1 MQNVATLSLADWT
14 FMFFVVATLGCLATR
29 RDALLPTS
37 VGLLVVGSILK
48 GSIIGGLMVTFNA
61 IMASTTDL
69 LNIIIVIA
77 LVVMMTKT
85 MEDMG
90 SDRLMVA
97 PLRGLLKNPSVS
109 YWVIGFAMLILSW
122 FIWPTPAVALLGA
135 LVLPL
140 AIVGGLPPMIAGM
153 SLSIFGKG
161 IGLSSDF
168 IIQGTPSVT
177 AKMTGIPVGDIMA
190 ASIPI
195 WATVSLVAAT
205 SAFYIAHKAIK
216 SQKTISS
223 EELAKRAAA
232 ATISSQE
239 MAKRAAAATATIT
252 ASPIGTVM
260 AWVIPLSLLLDVYF
274 MFTLGLKGGAATALI
289 GGTVLALTMIS
300 SSFQYKDKAFAKVM
314 DHARH
319 GWMFAVKVF
328 GPVVIIAGF
337 FWLGGDSLK
346 DILKDKNAQ
355 GLMFDWG
362 YYIAAHVPINTFM
375 VSLMVTIAGILAAF
389 DGSGYAAIPLGTSIA
404 MALGK
409 PIGANVAILASQA
422 QMAAIWTGAT
432 LVPWGFL
439 AVTASFAGVDPAD
452 LARRNLWPTLLG
464 LGAGVIVTAFLA

>member
-1 MQNVATLSLADWT
+1 MQQIATLSLADWT

-29 RDALLPTS
+29 RDALLPTTI
-37 VGLLVVGSILK
+37 GLLVVGSILK
-48 GSIIGGLMVTFNA
+48 GSVIGGLMVTFNA
-61 IMASTTDL
+61 ILASTTDL

-77 LVVMMTKT
+77 LIVMMTKT
-85 MEDMG
+85 MADMG

-97 PLRGLLKNPSVS
+97 PLRGLLNNPSIS
-109 YWVIGFAMLILSW
+109 YWVIGLAMLILSW

-140 AIVGGLPPMIAGM
+140 AIVGGLPPIIAAM

-161 IGLSSDF
+161 IALSSDF

-177 AKMTGIPVGDIMA
+177 AKMIGMPVGDLMT
-190 ASIPI
+190 ASLPV
-195 WATVSLVAAT
+195 WATVSLVASI
-205 SAFYIAHKAIK
+205 SAFYIARKAIK
-216 SQKTISS
+216 ASKGKEMESTLSK
-223 EELAKRAAA
+223 E
-232 ATISSQE
+232 E
-239 MAKRAAAATATIT
+239 MAKRLAAATTTIE
-252 ASPIGTVM
+252 ASPIGKVM
-260 AWVIPLSLLLDVYF
+260 AWLIPLSLLLDVYF
-274 MFTLGLKGGAATALI
+274 MFKLGLKGGDATALI
-289 GGTVLALTMIS
+289 GGTVLAITMIS
-300 SSFQYKDKAFAKVM
+300 ACFQYKNQAFVKVM
-314 DHARH
+314 DHARQ

-362 YYIAAHVPINTFM
+362 YFIAAHVPINTFM

-464 LGAGVIVTAFLA
+464 LSAGVIVTAFLA

>member
-1 MQNVATLSLADWT
+1 VHEVAALSLADWV
-14 FMFFVVATLGCLATR
+14 FMIFVVVTLGCLATR

-37 VGLLVVGSILK
+37 VGLIVVGSILK
-48 GSIIGGLMVTFNA
+48 GSFIGGLMVAFNA

-77 LVVMMTKT
+77 MVVMMTKT
-85 MEDMG
+85 MADMG

-97 PLRGLLKNPSVS
+97 PLRGLLHNPSVS

-135 LVLPL
+135 LVLPM
-140 AIVGGLPPMIAGM
+140 AIVGGLPPIIAGM

-168 IIQGTPSVT
+168 IIQGTPSIT
-177 AKMTGIPVGDIMA
+177 SKMTGIPVGDLMA
-190 ASIPI
+190 ASIPV
-195 WATVSLVAAT
+195 WATVSIVAAT

-216 SQKTISS
+216 ASKTNQSEISSSQKA
-223 EELAKRAAA
+223 AKQAMTERV
-232 ATISSQE
+232 IIE
-239 MAKRAAAATATIT
+239 
-252 ASPIGTVM
+252 ASPIGKVM
-260 AWVIPLSLLLDVYF
+260 AWLIPICLLLDVYF
-274 MFTLGLKGGAATALI
+274 MFRLGLKGGAATSLI
-289 GGTVLALTMIS
+289 GGTVLAITMIS
-300 SSFQYKDKAFAKVM
+300 ACFQYKDDAFAKVM
-314 DHARH
+314 EHTRQ

-362 YYIAAHVPINTFM
+362 YFIAAHVPINTFM
-375 VSLMVTIAGILAAF
+375 VSIMVTIAGILGAF

-439 AVTASFAGVDPAD
+439 AVTASFAGVDPSD
-452 LARRNLWPTLLG
+452 LARRNMWPTLLG
-464 LGAGVIVTAFLA
+464 LGAGVLVTTFLA

>member
-1 MQNVATLSLADWT
+1 MHQVASLSLADWA
-14 FMFFVVATLGCLATR
+14 FLFFVLVTLGCLATR

-37 VGLLVVGSILK
+37 LGLLVVGSILK
-48 GSIIGGLMVTFNA
+48 GSLVGGLMVAFSA
-61 IMASTTDL
+61 IMAATSDL

-90 SDRLMVA
+90 SDRLMVV
-97 PLRGLLKNPSVS
+97 PVRRLLSNPTCS
-109 YWVIGFAMLILSW
+109 YWVVGFAMLILSW

-135 LVLPL
+135 LVIPC
-140 AIVGGLPPMIAGM
+140 AIVGGLPPIIAGM

-177 AKMTGIPVGDIMA
+177 AKMTGIQVGDIMKA
-190 ASIPI
+190 NTPV
-195 WATVSLVAAT
+195 WATVSLVAAST
-205 SAFYIAHKAIK
+205 AFFIARRAIK
-216 SQKTISS
+216 QKA
-223 EELAKRAAA
+223 EEGGPNCEVMEAKAAA
-232 ATISSQE
+232 AKTKIN
-239 MAKRAAAATATIT
+239 
-252 ASPIGTVM
+252 ASGIGKVM
-260 AWVIPLSLLLDVYF
+260 AWIIPLALLVDVYV
-274 MFTLGLKGGAATALI
+274 MFDQKLKGGDATSLI
-289 GGTVLALTMIS
+289 GGTVLAITMIS
-300 SSFQYKDKAFAKVM
+300 ASFQYKGQAFAKVM

-346 DILKDKNAQ
+346 EILGDKNAQ

-362 YYIAAHVPINTFM
+362 FWVAAHVPINTFM
-375 VSLMVTIAGILAAF
+375 VSIMVTIAGILAAF
-389 DGSGYAAIPLGTSIA
+389 DGSGYAAIPLGSSIA

-409 PIGANVAILASQA
+409 PIGADVAILASQA

-464 LGAGVIVTAFLA
+464 LAAGIVVTALTA